1 VAIACGLAGNAL
13 AGAAS
18 SGGEPPGSPA
28 PRIGAAQDV
37 TAAQAPPRRGDSAGR
52 TNAPTFRAAEV
63 LDAVPSKSYG
73 LYVGNNLT
81 ASGDPL
87 IAGSG

>member
-1 VAIACGLAGNAL
+1 
-13 AGAAS
+13 
-18 SGGEPPGSPA
+18 
-28 PRIGAAQDV
+28 
-37 TAAQAPPRRGDSAGR
+37 
-52 TNAPTFRAAEV
+52 V